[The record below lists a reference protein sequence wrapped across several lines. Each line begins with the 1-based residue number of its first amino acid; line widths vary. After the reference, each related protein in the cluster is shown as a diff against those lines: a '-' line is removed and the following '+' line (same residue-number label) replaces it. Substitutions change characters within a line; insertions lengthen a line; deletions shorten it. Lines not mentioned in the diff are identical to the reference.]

1 MSKGVLLLI
10 LFFVQFNLSAIGSDS
25 YWLRTKTKE
34 WKKSG
39 KKTFLEG
46 RVQPTL
52 LESLDS
58 LYDKSSYD
66 YHFYSKG
73 EELYVLVSCTFD
85 LYRVREGGLE
95 KKYHY
100 QNRGYTCGTNPFGR
114 DNTHYLL
121 GGEGFWTSQMDLL
134 AFDEINGTWEW
145 VKTEGQPMDYHSY
158 LVYQNS
164 KGIFSLFG
172 HYYNPRKEIDV
183 WEPQGYFLDWK
194 SKSWKKVEIQIEGV
208 DNLELVSKSAIFSVE
223 TQDYL
228 LLANTSGK
236 DNLGWNVL
244 EKESGK
250 MFYFFSRN
258 ADMAHSPV
266 LEVIGNVLH
275 YQSESGEPK
284 TLDLDF
290 IKSKSVVIGEV
301 RVLEAVVLPGG
312 LSLEPIYLLLSFVCV
327 GGILWVMIVRLKKKE
342 KPEETND
349 EAIEPVSTINFE
361 PIKMLLPYSGQQLTS
376 EVLDQLLGLDGLENF
391 DFKRMKRSRLIKEIN
406 KRYLDYA
413 GKELVFRDKNPDDR
427 RFTYYKIQA

>member
-1 MSKGVLLLI
+1 MNKGVLLLI
-10 LFFVQFNLSAIGSDS
+10 LFLIQFSLSAIGSDS
-25 YWLRTKTKE
+25 YWLRTKTKD

-39 KKTFLEG
+39 KDTFLGG
-46 RVQPTL
+46 RVQAPL
-52 LESLDS
+52 LDSLDS

-73 EELYVLVSCTFD
+73 EELFVLVSCTFD
-85 LYRVREGGLE
+85 LYRVKDGVLE
-95 KKYHY
+95 KQYDY
-100 QNRGYTCGTNPFGR
+100 QNRGYTCATNPFDR
-114 DNTHYLL
+114 DNSHYLL
-121 GGEGFWTSQMDLL
+121 GGKGFWASQMDLL
-134 AFDEINGTWEW
+134 VFDEINGTWEW
-145 VKTEGQPMDYHSY
+145 VKTEEQPMDYHSSF
-158 LVYQNS
+158 VYQNS
-164 KGIFSLFG
+164 KGVFSLFG
-172 HYYNPRKEIDV
+172 HYYNPRKGIDG
-183 WEPQGYFLDWK
+183 WEPQGYFLDWE

-250 MFYFFSRN
+250 MFYFLSRN

-275 YQSESGEPK
+275 YQSESGEAK

-290 IKSKSVVIGEV
+290 IKSKSVVVGEV
-301 RVLEAVVLPGG
+301 RVLEAGVLPSGFG
-312 LSLEPIYLLLSFVCV
+312 WEPIYLLFSFVFV
-327 GGILWVMIVRLKKKE
+327 GGILWVLIVRRGKKE
-342 KPEETND
+342 KPKEANIET
-349 EAIEPVSTINFE
+349 IEPESTINFE
-361 PIKMLLPYSGQQLTS
+361 PIRLLLPYSGQQLTS